1 MLFIK
6 VPAVGIRWLPA
17 AAAALMWSLVS
28 GSAAMWYLHWP
39 RSGGGMD
46 AAAVVPE
53 RPEALAGEDQGSVA
67 RALGHA
73 GEAPAAAD
81 ERRRFQLLGVIA
93 APAGRGSALLAVDG
107 QPARAFVQGQAVVEG
122 WHLLLVSRSG
132 VRLLA
137 DASGAV
143 LELPL
148 PGMDSRSSRE

>member
-1 MLFIK
+1 
-6 VPAVGIRWLPA
+6 
-17 AAAALMWSLVS
+17 
-28 GSAAMWYLHWP
+28 
-39 RSGGGMD
+39 MD
-46 AAAVVPE
+46 AAVVVPE
-53 RPEALAGEDQGSVA
+53 APAALAGQDQGSVA

-81 ERRRFQLLGVIA
+81 EQRRFQLLGVIA

-107 QPARAFVQGQAVVEG
+107 QQARAVVQGQAVVEG